1 MRQILT
7 LLAMF
12 ISLNI
17 NAQKAIPATKIIPSK
32 RSTEATA
39 PASEKD
45 AFLQLVID
53 SVKHN
58 MTTISQ
64 KSDELMA
71 FVRAQELT
79 PERRAVADSMA
90 NNYMKL
96 YELTKAYVK
105 EQINSHLESPATA
118 QLINEFQQMV
128 GLDFIAEVMAK
139 YPHAGQ
145 ESLAEIRAM
154 LDSEKYKL
162 PGAELLDFEIPD
174 EAGVKHHLNEYV
186 GNGRYVLLDFWASWC
201 GPCMQELPNVKAAYE
216 RFHERGFDIVG
227 LSFDTNREAWL
238 RAVADKGMTWTQ
250 LSDLQG
256 WKCIAGKVYNVRAIP
271 FTLLFGPDGK
281 VVASNLRGDALSNK
295 LAELIKEQHA
305 TF

>member
-1 MRQILT
+1 MKQILA
-7 LLAMF
+7 LLAAF
-12 ISLNI
+12 IPLIVS
-17 NAQKAIPATKIIPSK
+17 AQEAVPATRIIPSGHPM
-32 RSTEATA
+32 EATA
-39 PASEKD
+39 TANEKE
-45 AFLQLVID
+45 AFVQLVID

-58 MTTISQ
+58 MTTIKL
-64 KSDELMA
+64 KSDELMT

-90 NNYMKL
+90 NAYMKL
-96 YELTKAYVK
+96 YEQTQTYVR

-118 QLINEFQQMV
+118 QLINEFQQMI
-128 GLDFIAEVMAK
+128 GLEFVADFMTR

-154 LDSEKYKL
+154 IDSEKYKL

-174 EAGVKHHLNEYV
+174 EVGEKHHLNEYV
-186 GNGRYVLLDFWASWC
+186 GHGRYVLLDFWASWC

-238 RAVADKGMTWTQ
+238 RAVADKGMAWTQ

-281 VVASNLRGDALSNK
+281 VVASNLRGEALGRK
-295 LAELIKEQHA
+295 LEELLGN
-305 TF
+305 